1 MSRPR
6 KEICLVESFRA
17 PRVLTLPQ
25 LSQTL
30 QCSRSTILRRLAEH
44 GYFSSYNHSGMFF
57 TIPEVARFDSH
68 GLWTCKTARFSKH
81 GSLKESLVYLVQ
93 SSSHGMTHQE
103 LTSVLA
109 VRVHNPL
116 LELTR
121 EGTLR
126 RERIGP
132 TFVYLHAKRTRQTEQ
147 RKRRKAATPRR
158 PAVPPT
164 HRQTIATLLE
174 LIQDPQVSREQIVHR
189 CRRGGVAI
197 SPQVVDA
204 VFERYA
210 LDKKRAL

>member
-1 MSRPR
+1 MLR
-6 KEICLVESFRA
+6 
-17 PRVLTLPQ
+17 
-25 LSQTL
+25 
-30 QCSRSTILRRLAEH
+30 CSRSTILRRLAEH
-44 GYFSSYNHSGMFF
+44 GYYSSYNHSGKFF

-68 GLWTCKTARFSKH
+68 GLWNCKTARFSKY
-81 GSLKESLVYLVQ
+81 GSLKDSLVYLVE
-93 SSSHGMTHQE
+93 SSSQGMTHEE
-103 LTSVLA
+103 LASLLA

-121 EGTLR
+121 DGTLR

-147 RKRRKAATPRR
+147 RRRRKAAMPRR
-158 PAVPPT
+158 LAVHPT

-174 LIQDPQVSREQIVHR
+174 LIQDPQATREQIVRR
-189 CRRGGVAI
+189 CRRGGVSI

-204 VFERYA
+204 VFERYE

>member
-6 KEICLVESFRA
+6 KEISLVESFRA

-25 LSQTL
+25 LSQML

-44 GYFSSYNHSGMFF
+44 GYYSSYNHSGRFF

-81 GSLKESLVYLVQ
+81 GSLKDSLVYLVQ
-93 SSSHGMTHQE
+93 SSSQGMTHEE
-103 LTSVLA
+103 LTSWLA

-147 RKRRKAATPRR
+147 RRRRKAAMPRR
-158 PAVPPT
+158 PAVHFT

-174 LIQDPQVSREQIVHR
+174 LIQDPHVTREEIVHR
-189 CRRGGVAI
+189 CSRGGVSI
-197 SPQVVDA
+197 SLLVVDA
-204 VFERYA
+204 IFERYE